1 MFFVRNSITWFQK
14 CVQQKRDSSKAATEW
29 VENQEWCAF
38 GESTVEDL
46 QTSILKLEY
55 VLSKLTHQQ
64 PSV

>member
-1 MFFVRNSITWFQK
+1 LK